1 MMDEGV
7 SSMRSRGVVTAT
19 PMTVVTAEAMAARV
33 MQLPMDS
40 DSFFLSPAPKFWE
53 ITMPAPVDMPTNRAS
68 SRFRMGAALPTAA
81 RALSPT

>member
-1 MMDEGV
+1 M
-7 SSMRSRGVVTAT
+7 GVVTST
-19 PMTVVTAEAMAARV
+19 PTAMVIRVAMAARV

-40 DSFFLSPAPKFWE
+40 LSFSRFPAPKFWE
-53 ITMPAPVDMPTNRAS
+53 MTMPAPVEMPTNSAS